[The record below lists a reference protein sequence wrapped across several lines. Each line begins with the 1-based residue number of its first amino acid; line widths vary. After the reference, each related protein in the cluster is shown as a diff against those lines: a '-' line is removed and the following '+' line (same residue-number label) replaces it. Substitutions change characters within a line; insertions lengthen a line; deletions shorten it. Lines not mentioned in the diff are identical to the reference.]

1 MLQTVVVVFLVVAC
15 AGYAAWTLMPA
26 AARRG
31 IALPLLKRPL
41 PGFVSRFLRRHADAA
56 GGCGCDG
63 CDRNVGAAPPPA
75 DRLPAEGVPLVFH
88 PRRKG

>member
-1 MLQTVVVVFLVVAC
+1 VIQTVVALSIVVAC

-31 IALPLLKRPL
+31 IALALLKRPL
-41 PGFVSRFLRRHADAA
+41 PAFAARFLRRHAEAA
-56 GGCGCDG
+56 SGCGCDG
-63 CDRNVGAAPPPA
+63 CDRKVAAPPAAQRRPA
-75 DRLPAEGVPLVFH
+75 QGAPLVFH

>member
-15 AGYAAWTLMPA
+15 AAYAAWTLMPA

-31 IALPLLKRPL
+31 IALALLQRPL
-41 PGFVSRFLRRHADAA
+41 PAFAARFLRRHAEAA

-63 CDRNVGAAPPPA
+63 CDRNGAAAPGA
-75 DRLPAEGVPLVFH
+75 ERLPSQGAPLVFH
-88 PRRKG
+88 PPRKR